1 MQSRAFL
8 MNARLRRAHQH
19 YAAQQQLEQQ
29 RYQEQLSA
37 FDRNW
42 RFQRLDRAAAFTRRR
57 GFKAQR
63 RWRFVFKWQL
73 TRPDLRLRHSR
84 HCQSS
89 LARSRALLRCVP
101 DCRSAR
107 LGGIEG
113 RSCTQQSGRG
123 VAPAAV
129 RGTWWWHVRMA
140 CCRRMAHAVVQN
152 AANKTAEHGNT
163 ERRTEIR
170 EIRHGHGHGQKKM
183 RVFRSV
189 FDSRKNTE
197 KNVFNSPASAFAV
210 T

>member
-1 MQSRAFL
+1 MLRNSKSSSSGNRNGCLRLTGSGDFVAAGPGGGFYATPRLQSATAMAF
-8 MNARLRRAHQH
+8 
-19 YAAQQQLEQQ
+19 
-29 RYQEQLSA
+29 
-37 FDRNW
+37 F
-42 RFQRLDRAAAFTRRR
+42 
-57 GFKAQR
+57 
-63 RWRFVFKWQL
+63 FKWQL
-73 TRPDLRLRHSR
+73 IRPDLRHSR